1 MNIWILQTGEPL
13 PTDQIDRRPMRATN
27 LSNKLVSAGHNV
39 TLWSSS
45 FNHQEKIQ
53 RSCKYKVHSVGDN
66 LEIRLIPSR
75 GYKSHIGI
83 ERLIDHAQMAWNLRQ
98 LLKHEEAIPDVAFI
112 GYPPIE
118 IAAVMSKWLKKRNV
132 PILLDVKDLWPSIF
146 IDAFPAM
153 LRPFARVLFHPYF
166 YLAKRTMRDVDGIS
180 TMSHSFLS
188 WCLSFINRPKSE
200 NDKIVRLTVSN
211 SEIDTSELNS
221 VKLWWYELGVKDD
234 SPKLF
239 FTGTFSTAFDFNPI
253 YIAAKEMDDCQF
265 ILCGHGPCLD
275 ETRELMKD
283 LPNVVF
289 PGWIDR
295 SQMEGLANMSIAS
308 LAPYKN
314 VKNFTL
320 NIPNK
325 IVDSLMLGLPIL
337 SPLKGE
343 VAALIKS
350 NKVGYTYNDN
360 ISLSDC
366 IQSLLNND
374 KLQKKMSENAKKL
387 YDEEFEF
394 DKVYDSL
401 VDHLEGMVIKK

>member
-1 MNIWILQTGEPL
+1 MKIWILQTGEPL
-13 PTDQIDRRPMRATN
+13 HIDANNPRPMRAMN
-27 LSNKLVSAGHNV
+27 LSDKLVEVGHSV
-39 TLWSSS
+39 VLWSSS
-45 FNHQEKIQ
+45 FNHQKKMH
-53 RSCKYKVHSVGDN
+53 RSADYKTYVISNN
-66 LEIRLIPSR
+66 LEIRLIPSC

-83 ERLIDHAQMAWNLRQ
+83 GRLIDHAQMAWNLRR
-98 LLKHEEAIPDVAFI
+98 LLKREKVAPDVAFI

-118 IAAVMSKWLKKRNV
+118 TAAIMSKWLKKRSV
-132 PILLDVKDLWPSIF
+132 PMLLDVKDLWPSIF
-146 IDAFPAM
+146 IDAFPVM
-153 LRPFARVLFHPYF
+153 LKPFARVFFHPYF
-166 YLAKRTMRDVDGIS
+166 YLAKRTMRDVNGIS
-180 TMSHSFLS
+180 TMSHGFLN
-188 WCLSFINRPKSE
+188 WCLSFANKAECE

-211 SEIDTSELNS
+211 SEVDTSELNS
-221 VKLWWYELGVKDD
+221 AKLWWHKLGVRND

-239 FTGTFSTAFDFNPI
+239 FTGTFSTAFDFYPI
-253 YIAAKEMDDCQF
+253 YIAAKAMDDCQF

-275 ETRELMKD
+275 KTRELMKD

-295 SQMEGLANMSIAS
+295 SQVESLANMSIAS

-350 NKVGYTYNDN
+350 NKVGYTYSDN
-360 ISLSDC
+360 MPLSDC

-401 VDHLEGMVIKK
+401 VGHLEDMVKNE